1 MHTITGVHAHTAFI
15 LDAEKAGDKVFLADV
30 QASSLLV
37 PMPLGPSFPR
47 STLAGV
53 GTSFDWG
60 GGGGGGGGQHYHL
73 QSKYKKNSAIRAI
86 HNTSSYVKITKV
98 GGE

>member
-60 GGGGGGGGQHYHL
+60 GGGGGGGATLSFTVQIQEKLCH
-73 QSKYKKNSAIRAI
+73 
-86 HNTSSYVKITKV
+86 
-98 GGE
+98 